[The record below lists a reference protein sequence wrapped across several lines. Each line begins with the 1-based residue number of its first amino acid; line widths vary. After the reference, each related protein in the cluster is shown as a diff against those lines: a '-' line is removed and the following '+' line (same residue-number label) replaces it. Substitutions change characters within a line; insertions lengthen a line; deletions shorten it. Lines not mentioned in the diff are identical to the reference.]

1 MFLFGKFY
9 DKELSTEDIKDIED
23 RHTKFEV
30 AANNFINAWYKS
42 DETKKTIWSLYKN
55 KVLYI
60 EKLKDKYLYEMNTPE
75 EIKDIVSSMP
85 TTSQLNKRKL
95 FDFINS
101 YLTYC
106 LDMLHL
112 INFNS
117 CDSLDVDE
125 VCKVSEKALIN
136 KLVSR
141 DKLWGIVE
149 EAKDSIESNCI
160 VPSVLARCGI
170 YGKEGSEILNLRWQ
184 DIDKDNKTVTVIDGE
199 GNEIRKVYIND
210 DRFYDFMQF
219 AKDQVYVNF
228 TRNTELIQIDD
239 YVIKEGNMRIKDVQ
253 RNQMNLCNKQ
263 TKMHK
268 ALNMKPISFNTM
280 YQSYVI
286 ERLLDIRKDRKLITE
301 DILNILRESN
311 PGIGQGSYLGLEKLW
326 NGIACG
332 DKITKRVS
340 NSKNYSLNDENS
352 LETYNKIKEHI
363 NF

>member
-23 RHTKFEV
+23 RHIRYEV

-75 EIKDIVSSMP
+75 EIKDIVASMP

-95 FDFINS
+95 FDFINA

-106 LDMLHL
+106 ETITFQ

-117 CDSLDVDE
+117 CDSLDPDE
-125 VCKVSEKALIN
+125 VCKVSEKSLIN

-141 DKLWGIVE
+141 DKLWDIVE
-149 EAKDSIESNCI
+149 EAKECTSSNNI
-160 VPSVLARCGI
+160 LPLVLARYGI
-170 YGKEGSEILNLRWQ
+170 PTPKEILNLTW
-184 DIDKDNKTVTVIDGE
+184 DSIDYDNKTVIVLDDC
-199 GNEIRKVYIND
+199 GNEIRKVYIDD
-210 DRFYDFMQF
+210 DRFY
-219 AKDQVYVNF
+219 NF
-228 TRNTELIQIDD
+228 IEYARNEKYINFDRNTELIVVDNKL
-239 YVIKEGNMRIKDVQ
+239 IKEGNLRIKDIT
-253 RNQMNLCNKQ
+253 RDDMSIYNKN
-263 TKMHK
+263 TKLFRV
-268 ALNMKPISFNTM
+268 LNMKSISLNTC

-286 ERLLDIRKDRKLITE
+286 ERLLEIRKNRKLITE

-311 PGIGQGSYLGLEKLW
+311 PGIGQGSFLGLEKLY
-326 NGIACG
+326 NGVACG

-340 NSKNYSLNDENS
+340 NSKNYSTDDPNS
-352 LETYNKIKEHI
+352 KETYQKIKEHI

>member
-1 MFLFGKFY
+1 MFMFGKFY
-9 DKELSTEDIKDIED
+9 NEKLTSDEIKDIED
-23 RHTKFEV
+23 RHTRYEV

-42 DETKKTIWSLYKN
+42 DDTKKTIWSLYKN

-95 FDFINS
+95 FDFINA

-106 LDMLHL
+106 ET
-112 INFNS
+112 ITFQISFNS
-117 CDSLDVDE
+117 CNSLDVDE
-125 VCKVSEKALIN
+125 VCKVSEKSLIN

-141 DKLWGIVE
+141 DKLWSIVE
-149 EAKDSIESNCI
+149 EAKESIESNCMVGTI
-160 VPSVLARCGI
+160 LARYGI
-170 YGKEGSEILNLRWQ
+170 YGKEGNEILNLRWQ
-184 DIDKDNKTVTVIDGE
+184 DINRDDKTVTITDEE
-199 GNEIRKVYIND
+199 GNEVRKAYID
-210 DRFYDFMQF
+210 DERFYDFMQF

-228 TRNTELIQIDD
+228 TRNTELIQIED

-253 RNQMNLCNKQ
+253 RNQMNLLNKQ
-263 TKMHK
+263 TKMFR
-268 ALNMKPISFNTM
+268 ALNMKSISFKTM
-280 YQSYVI
+280 LDSYHI
-286 ERLLDIRKDRKLITE
+286 ERLLEIRKNRKLITE

-311 PGIGQGSYLGLEKLW
+311 PGIGQGSYLGLEKLY

-340 NSKNYSLNDENS
+340 NSLNYSLDDPNS
-352 LETYNKIKEHI
+352 KETYKKIKEHI
-363 NF
+363 GF

>member
-9 DKELSTEDIKDIED
+9 YKELSSEDIKDIED
-23 RHTKFEV
+23 RHTRYEV

-42 DETKKTIWSLYKN
+42 DDTKKTIWSLYKN

-125 VCKVSEKALIN
+125 ICKVSEKALIN
-136 KLVSR
+136 KLVSK
-141 DKLWGIVE
+141 DKLWDIVE
-149 EAKDSIESNCI
+149 VAKDSIESNCI
-160 VPSVLARCGI
+160 VPSVLARYGI
-170 YGKEGSEILNLRWQ
+170 YGKEGNEILNLRWQ
-184 DIDKDNKTVTVIDGE
+184 DINRDDKTVTITDEE
-199 GNEIRKVYIND
+199 GNEVRKAYID
-210 DRFYDFMQF
+210 DERFYDFMQF

-253 RNQMNLCNKQ
+253 RNQMNLLNKNQ
-263 TKMHK
+263 KMFR
-268 ALNMKPISFNTM
+268 ALDRKSISFKTM
-280 YQSYVI
+280 LDSYYI
-286 ERLLDIRKDRKLITE
+286 ERLLEIRKDRKLITE

-311 PGIGQGSYLGLEKLW
+311 PGIGQGSYMAIMKLW
-326 NGIACG
+326 NGINAF
-332 DKITKRVS
+332 DPIVMRMS
-340 NSKNYSLNDENS
+340 NSMNYSLNDENS
-352 LETYNKIKEHI
+352 LETYQKIKEHI
-363 NF
+363 GF

>member
-9 DKELSTEDIKDIED
+9 YKELSSEDIKDIED
-23 RHTKFEV
+23 RHTRYEV
-30 AANNFINAWYKS
+30 AANNFINVWYKS
-42 DETKKTIWSLYKN
+42 DDTKKTIWSLYKN

-106 LDMLHL
+106 MDILHL

-117 CDSLDVDE
+117 CDSLDPDE
-125 VCKVSEKALIN
+125 VCKVSEKSLIN

-141 DKLWGIVE
+141 DKLWSIVDKMKE
-149 EAKDSIESNCI
+149 SVSSNCI
-160 VPSVLARCGI
+160 LPMVLSRYGI
-170 YGKEGSEILNLRWQ
+170 YGKEGQEILNLKWEC
-184 DIDKDNKTVTVIDGE
+184 IDEDDKIVTLIDENDNV
-199 GNEIRKVYIND
+199 IRKTNID
-210 DRFYDFMQF
+210 DERFYKFIKF
-219 AKDQVYVNF
+219 AKDQKYVNF
-228 TRNTELIQIDD
+228 DRNTELIDD
-239 YVIKEGNMRIKDVQ
+239 GYLIKEGNLRIKDVQ
-253 RNQMNLCNKQ
+253 KNLMNLLNKNQ
-263 TKMHK
+263 K
-268 ALNMKPISFNTM
+268 AWRSINEKSISFNTM

-286 ERLLDIRKDRKLITE
+286 ERLLELRKNRKLITE

-311 PGIGQGSYLGLEKLW
+311 PDVANGSYMAIMKLY
-326 NGIACG
+326 NSIACN
-332 DKITKRVS
+332 DQIIKRVS
-340 NSKNYSLNDENS
+340 NSKNYSLTDENS

>member
-9 DKELSTEDIKDIED
+9 YKELSSEDIKDIED
-23 RHTKFEV
+23 RHTRFEV

-75 EIKDIVSSMP
+75 EIKDIVASMP

-106 LDMLHL
+106 ET
-112 INFNS
+112 ITFQISFNS
-117 CDSLDVDE
+117 CDSLDPDE
-125 VCKVSEKALIN
+125 VCKVSEKSLIN

-141 DKLWGIVE
+141 DRLWEIVE
-149 EAKDSIESNCI
+149 EAKESIESNCI
-160 VPSVLARCGI
+160 VGTILARYGI

-184 DIDKDNKTVTVIDGE
+184 DINKNNKTVTIVDKE
-199 GNEIRKVYIND
+199 GNEIRKAYIDD

-219 AKDQVYVNF
+219 AKNQVYVNF
-228 TRNTELIQIDD
+228 TRNTELVQIED

-253 RNQMNLCNKQ
+253 RNQMNLLNKQ
-263 TKMHK
+263 TKMYK
-268 ALNMKPISFNTM
+268 ALNMKPISFSTM

-286 ERLLDIRKDRKLITE
+286 ERLLEIRKNRKLITE
-301 DILNILRESN
+301 DILNILRECN

-332 DKITKRVS
+332 DKIIKRVS
-340 NSKNYSLNDENS
+340 NSLNYSLADENS

-363 NF
+363 GF

>member
-1 MFLFGKFY
+1 MFMFGTFY
-9 DKELSTEDIKDIED
+9 DKELSTEDIREIEN
-23 RHTKFEV
+23 RHTRYEV

-42 DETKKTIWSLYKN
+42 DDTKKTIWSLYKN

-106 LDMLHL
+106 ETITFQ

-125 VCKVSEKALIN
+125 VCKVSEKSLIN

-141 DKLWGIVE
+141 DKLWEIVE
-149 EAKDSIESNCI
+149 EAKECIESNCI
-160 VPSVLARCGI
+160 MGTVLARYGI

-184 DIDKDNKTVTVIDGE
+184 DIDKDNKTVTIVDKE
-199 GNEIRKVYIND
+199 GNEIRKTFIDD
-210 DRFYDFMQF
+210 DRFYNFMQF

-228 TRNTELIQIDD
+228 TRNTELIQIEDF
-239 YVIKEGNMRIKDVQ
+239 VIKEGNMRIKDVQ
-253 RNQMNLCNKQ
+253 RNQMNLLNKQ
-263 TKMHK
+263 TKMFR
-268 ALNMKPISFNTM
+268 ALNMKSISFKTM

-286 ERLLDIRKDRKLITE
+286 ERLLEIRKNRKLITE

-311 PGIGQGSYLGLEKLW
+311 PDVACGSYMAIMKLY
-326 NGIACG
+326 NSIACN
-332 DKITKRVS
+332 DQIIKRVS
-340 NSKNYSLNDENS
+340 NSKNYSLTDENS

>member
-9 DKELSTEDIKDIED
+9 SKELSSEEIKDIED
-23 RHTKFEV
+23 RHTIFEV

-60 EKLKDKYLYEMNTPE
+60 EKLKDKDLYEMNTPE

-106 LDMLHL
+106 ETITFQ

-117 CDSLDVDE
+117 CNSLDPDE
-125 VCKVSEKALIN
+125 VCKVSEKSLIN

-141 DKLWGIVE
+141 DKLWSIVE
-149 EAKDSIESNCI
+149 EAKECIESNCI
-160 VPSVLARCGI
+160 MGIVLARYGI

-184 DIDKDNKTVTVIDGE
+184 DIDKDNKTVTIVDKE
-199 GNEIRKVYIND
+199 GNEIRKTFID
-210 DRFYDFMQF
+210 DERFYDFMQF

-228 TRNTELIQIDD
+228 TRNTELIQIED

-253 RNQMNLCNKQ
+253 RNFMNLCNKNQ
-263 TKMHK
+263 KCFR
-268 ALNMKPISFNTM
+268 ALNMKSISFNTM

-286 ERLLDIRKDRKLITE
+286 ERLLEIRKNRKLITE

-311 PGIGQGSYLGLEKLW
+311 PDVACGSYMAIMKLY
-326 NGIACG
+326 NSIACN
-332 DKITKRVS
+332 DQIIKRVS
-340 NSKNYSLNDENS
+340 NSKNYSLTDENS

-363 NF
+363 RF

>member
-9 DKELSTEDIKDIED
+9 YKELSSEDIKDIEN

-55 KVLYI
+55 KILYI

-106 LDMLHL
+106 ET
-112 INFNS
+112 ITFQISFNS
-117 CDSLDVDE
+117 CNSLDADE

-141 DKLWGIVE
+141 DKLWSIVE

-160 VPSVLARCGI
+160 VPAVLARFGI
-170 YGKEGSEILNLRWQ
+170 NNVEDMLNLKWSCINRE
-184 DIDKDNKTVTVIDGE
+184 DKIVTIIDKDDNVIRE
-199 GNEIRKVYIND
+199 VCVD
-210 DRFYDFMQF
+210 DNRFYDFMEF

-228 TRNTELIQIDD
+228 TRNTELIQIEDF
-239 YVIKEGNMRIKDVQ
+239 VVKEGNMRIKDVQ
-253 RNQMNLCNKQ
+253 RNQMNLLNKQ
-263 TKMHK
+263 TKMYK

-286 ERLLDIRKDRKLITE
+286 ERLLEIRKNRKLITE

-311 PGIGQGSYLGLEKLW
+311 PGIGQGSFLGIKKLW
-326 NGIACG
+326 EGCTSDEIVM
-332 DKITKRVS
+332 RVS
-340 NSKNYSLNDENS
+340 NSLNYSTDDPNS
-352 LETYNKIKEHI
+352 EETYNKIKEHI
-363 NF
+363 GF

>member
-9 DKELSTEDIKDIED
+9 DKELSTEDIKEIED
-23 RHTKFEV
+23 RHTRFEV

-42 DETKKTIWSLYKN
+42 DDTKKTIWSLYKN

-106 LDMLHL
+106 ETITFQ

-117 CDSLDVDE
+117 CNSLDPDE
-125 VCKVSEKALIN
+125 VCKVSEKSLIN

-141 DKLWGIVE
+141 DKLWKIVE
-149 EAKDSIESNCI
+149 VAKECIESNCI
-160 VPSVLARCGI
+160 VPAVLARYGI
-170 YGKEGSEILNLRWQ
+170 YGKEGNEILNLRWQ
-184 DIDKDNKTVTVIDGE
+184 DIDKNNKTVTIVDKE
-199 GNEIRKVYIND
+199 GNEIRKTFID
-210 DRFYDFMQF
+210 DERFYDFMQF

-228 TRNTELIQIDD
+228 TRNTELIQIEDF
-239 YVIKEGNMRIKDVQ
+239 VVKEGNMRIKDVQ
-253 RNQMNLCNKQ
+253 RNQMNLLNKNQ
-263 TKMHK
+263 KMFR
-268 ALNMKPISFNTM
+268 ALDRKSISFKTM
-280 YQSYVI
+280 LDSYHI
-286 ERLLDIRKDRKLITE
+286 ERLLEIRKNRKLITE

-311 PGIGQGSYLGLEKLW
+311 PGIGQGSFLGLEKLY
-326 NGIACG
+326 NGVACG
-332 DKITKRVS
+332 DKIIKRVS
-340 NSKNYSLNDENS
+340 NSLNYSLDDSNS
-352 LETYNKIKEHI
+352 EETYNKIKEHI
-363 NF
+363 RF

>member
-1 MFLFGKFY
+1 MFMFGKFY
-9 DKELSTEDIKDIED
+9 NEKLTSDEIKDIED
-23 RHTKFEV
+23 RHTRFEV

-42 DETKKTIWSLYKN
+42 DDTKKTIWSLYKN

-106 LDMLHL
+106 LDILHL

-125 VCKVSEKALIN
+125 VCKVSEKSLIN

-141 DKLWGIVE
+141 DKLWSIVE
-149 EAKDSIESNCI
+149 EAKECIESNCI
-160 VPSVLARCGI
+160 MGIVLARYGI

-184 DIDKDNKTVTVIDGE
+184 DIDRDNKTVTIVDKE
-199 GNEIRKVYIND
+199 GNEIRKTFID
-210 DRFYDFMQF
+210 DERFYDFMQF
-219 AKDQVYVNF
+219 A
-228 TRNTELIQIDD
+228 TELIQIED

-253 RNQMNLCNKQ
+253 RNFMNLCNKQ
-263 TKMHK
+263 TKFYK
-268 ALNMKPISFNTM
+268 SIDRKSISFNTM

-311 PGIGQGSYLGLEKLW
+311 PGIGQGSFLGIKKLW
-326 NGIACG
+326 EGCTS
-332 DKITKRVS
+332 DKIIKRIS
-340 NSKNYSLNDENS
+340 NSKNYSTDDPNS
-352 LETYNKIKEHI
+352 KETYNKIKEHI

>member
-9 DKELSTEDIKDIED
+9 DKELSSEDIKDIED
-23 RHTKFEV
+23 RHTRFEV

-42 DETKKTIWSLYKN
+42 DDTKKTIWSLYKN

-75 EIKDIVSSMP
+75 EIKDIVASMP

-106 LDMLHL
+106 ETITFQ

-117 CDSLDVDE
+117 CNSLDPDE
-125 VCKVSEKALIN
+125 VCKVSEKSLIN

-141 DKLWGIVE
+141 DRLWEIVDKMKE
-149 EAKDSIESNCI
+149 SVSSNCI
-160 VPSVLARCGI
+160 LPMVLSRYGI
-170 YGKEGSEILNLRWQ
+170 YGKEGQEILNLKWEC
-184 DIDKDNKTVTVIDGE
+184 IDEDDKIVTVIDE
-199 GNEIRKVYIND
+199 NDNVIRKTNID
-210 DRFYDFMQF
+210 DERFYKFIKF
-219 AKDQVYVNF
+219 AKDQKYVNF
-228 TRNTELIQIDD
+228 DRNTELIDD
-239 YVIKEGNMRIKDVQ
+239 GYLIKEGNLRIKDVQ
-253 RNQMNLCNKQ
+253 KNLMNLLNKNQ
-263 TKMHK
+263 K
-268 ALNMKPISFNTM
+268 AWRSINEKSISFNTM

-286 ERLLDIRKDRKLITE
+286 ERLLELRKNRKLITE

-311 PGIGQGSYLGLEKLW
+311 PDVANGSYMAIMKLW
-326 NGIACG
+326 NGINAF
-332 DKITKRVS
+332 DPIVKRVS
-340 NSKNYSLNDENS
+340 NSMNYSLTDENS

>member
-23 RHTKFEV
+23 RHTRFEV

-42 DETKKTIWSLYKN
+42 DDTKKTIWSLYKN

-106 LDMLHL
+106 ET
-112 INFNS
+112 ITFQISFNS
-117 CDSLDVDE
+117 CNSLDVDE

-136 KLVSR
+136 KLVSK
-141 DKLWGIVE
+141 DKLWDIVE

-160 VPSVLARCGI
+160 VPSVLARYGI
-170 YGKEGSEILNLRWQ
+170 YGKEGNEILNLRWQ
-184 DIDKDNKTVTVIDGE
+184 DINRDDKTVTITDKE
-199 GNEIRKVYIND
+199 GNEIRKTFID
-210 DRFYDFMQF
+210 DERFYDFMQF

-228 TRNTELIQIDD
+228 TRNTELIQIED
-239 YVIKEGNMRIKDVQ
+239 YVIKEGNMRIKDAQ
-253 RNQMNLCNKQ
+253 RNQMNLLNKQ
-263 TKMHK
+263 TKMYK

-286 ERLLDIRKDRKLITE
+286 ERLLEIRKDRKLITE

-311 PGIGQGSYLGLEKLW
+311 PGIGQGSFLGIKKLW
-326 NGIACG
+326 EGCTS
-332 DKITKRVS
+332 DKIIKRVS
-340 NSKNYSLNDENS
+340 NSLNYSLADENS

-363 NF
+363 GF

>member
-42 DETKKTIWSLYKN
+42 DDTKKTIWSLYKN

-75 EIKDIVSSMP
+75 EIKDIVASMP

-106 LDMLHL
+106 LDILHL

-125 VCKVSEKALIN
+125 VCKVSEKSLIN

-141 DKLWGIVE
+141 DKLWDIVDKMKE
-149 EAKDSIESNCI
+149 SVSSNCI
-160 VPSVLARCGI
+160 LPMVLSRYGI
-170 YGKEGSEILNLRWQ
+170 YGKEGQEILNLKWEC
-184 DIDKDNKTVTVIDGE
+184 IDEDDKIVTVIDE
-199 GNEIRKVYIND
+199 NDNVIRKTNID
-210 DRFYDFMQF
+210 DERFYKFIKF
-219 AKDQVYVNF
+219 AKDQKYVNF
-228 TRNTELIQIDD
+228 DRNTELIDD
-239 YVIKEGNMRIKDVQ
+239 GYLIKEGNLRIKDVQ
-253 RNQMNLCNKQ
+253 KNLMNLLNKNQ
-263 TKMHK
+263 K
-268 ALNMKPISFNTM
+268 AWRSINEKSISFNTM
-280 YQSYVI
+280 HQSYVI
-286 ERLLDIRKDRKLITE
+286 ERLLELRKNRKLITE

-311 PGIGQGSYLGLEKLW
+311 PDVACGSYMAIMKLW
-326 NGIACG
+326 NGINSF
-332 DKITKRVS
+332 DPIVKRVS
-340 NSKNYSLNDENS
+340 NSKNYSLTDENS

>member
-1 MFLFGKFY
+1 MFMFGKFY
-9 DKELSTEDIKDIED
+9 NEKLTSDEIKDIED
-23 RHTKFEV
+23 RHTRYEV

-42 DETKKTIWSLYKN
+42 DDTKKTIWSLYKN

-75 EIKDIVSSMP
+75 EIKDIVASMP

-106 LDMLHL
+106 MDILHL

-125 VCKVSEKALIN
+125 VCKVSEKSLIN

-149 EAKDSIESNCI
+149 KAKECIESNCI
-160 VPSVLARCGI
+160 MGTVLARYGI
-170 YGKEGSEILNLRWQ
+170 YGKEGNEILNLRWEC
-184 DIDKDNKTVTVIDGE
+184 IDKENKIVTIVDEE
-199 GNEIRKVYIND
+199 GNEVRKTFID
-210 DRFYDFMQF
+210 DERFYDFMQF

-228 TRNTELIQIDD
+228 TRNTELIQIED
-239 YVIKEGNMRIKDVQ
+239 YVVKEGNMRIKDVQ
-253 RNQMNLCNKQ
+253 RNQMNLLNKN
-263 TKMHK
+263 TKMYK
-268 ALNMKPISFNTM
+268 SIDRKSISFNTM

-286 ERLLDIRKDRKLITE
+286 ERLLEIRKDRKLITE

-311 PGIGQGSYLGLEKLW
+311 PGIGQGSFLGLEKLY
-326 NGIACG
+326 NGVACG
-332 DKITKRVS
+332 DKITKRIS
-340 NSKNYSLNDENS
+340 NSLNYSLDDPNS
-352 LETYNKIKEHI
+352 EETYKKIKEHI

>member
-9 DKELSTEDIKDIED
+9 DKELSTEDIKDIEN

-42 DETKKTIWSLYKN
+42 DDTKKTIWSLYKN

-106 LDMLHL
+106 ET
-112 INFNS
+112 ITFQISFNS
-117 CDSLDVDE
+117 CNSLDVDE

-141 DKLWGIVE
+141 DKLWKIVE
-149 EAKDSIESNCI
+149 VAKDCIESNCI
-160 VPSVLARCGI
+160 VPTVLARFGI
-170 YGKEGSEILNLRWQ
+170 NNVEDMLNLKWSCINGE
-184 DIDKDNKTVTVIDGE
+184 DKIVTIIDKDDNV
-199 GNEIRKVYIND
+199 IRKVCVDD

-228 TRNTELIQIDD
+228 TRNTELIQIED
-239 YVIKEGNMRIKDVQ
+239 YVVKEGNMRIKDVT
-253 RNQMNLCNKQ
+253 RDGMSIYNKNTKLFRSLNQKS
-263 TKMHK
+263 
-268 ALNMKPISFNTM
+268 ISLNTM

-286 ERLLDIRKDRKLITE
+286 ERLLEIRKERKLITE
-301 DILNILRESN
+301 DILNILREGN
-311 PGIGQGSYLGLEKLW
+311 PNVGQGSYMAIMKLY
-326 NGIACG
+326 NSIACN
-332 DKITKRVS
+332 DQIIKRVS
-340 NSKNYSLNDENS
+340 NSMNYSLQDTNS
-352 LETYNKIKEHI
+352 EETYQKIKEHI
-363 NF
+363 GF

>member
-23 RHTKFEV
+23 RHTRFEV

-55 KVLYI
+55 KILYI

-106 LDMLHL
+106 ETITFQ

-117 CDSLDVDE
+117 CNSLDPDE

-141 DKLWGIVE
+141 DKLWSIVE
-149 EAKDSIESNCI
+149 EAKESIESNCI
-160 VPSVLARCGI
+160 VGTILARYGI
-170 YGKEGSEILNLRWQ
+170 YGKEGNEILNLRWQ
-184 DIDKDNKTVTVIDGE
+184 DINRDDKTVTITDEE
-199 GNEIRKVYIND
+199 GNEVRKAYIDD

-228 TRNTELIQIDD
+228 TRNTELIQIEDF
-239 YVIKEGNMRIKDVQ
+239 VVKEGNMRIKDVQ
-253 RNQMNLCNKQ
+253 RNQMNLLNKQ
-263 TKMHK
+263 TKMFR
-268 ALNMKPISFNTM
+268 ALNIKSISFKTM
-280 YQSYVI
+280 LDSYYI
-286 ERLLDIRKDRKLITE
+286 ERLLEIRKDRKLITE

-311 PGIGQGSYLGLEKLW
+311 PGIGQGSFLGIKKLW
-326 NGIACG
+326 EGCTSDEIVM
-332 DKITKRVS
+332 RVS
-340 NSKNYSLNDENS
+340 NSLNYSTDDPDSE
-352 LETYNKIKEHI
+352 ETYNKIKEHI

>member
-9 DKELSTEDIKDIED
+9 YKELSSEDIKDIED
-23 RHTKFEV
+23 RHTRYEV

-42 DETKKTIWSLYKN
+42 DDTKKTIWSLYKN

-125 VCKVSEKALIN
+125 ICKVSEKALIN
-136 KLVSR
+136 KLVSK
-141 DKLWGIVE
+141 DKLWDIVE
-149 EAKDSIESNCI
+149 VAKDSIESNCI
-160 VPSVLARCGI
+160 VPSVLARYGI
-170 YGKEGSEILNLRWQ
+170 YGKEGNEILNLRWQ
-184 DIDKDNKTVTVIDGE
+184 DINRDDKTVTITDE
-199 GNEIRKVYIND
+199 DGNEVRKTFID
-210 DRFYDFMQF
+210 DERFYDFMQF

-253 RNQMNLCNKQ
+253 RNQMNLLNKNQ
-263 TKMHK
+263 KMFR
-268 ALNMKPISFNTM
+268 ALDRKSISFKTM
-280 YQSYVI
+280 LDSYYI
-286 ERLLDIRKDRKLITE
+286 ERLLEIRKDRKLITE

-311 PGIGQGSYLGLEKLW
+311 PGIGQGSYMAIMKLW
-326 NGIACG
+326 NGINAF
-332 DKITKRVS
+332 DPIVMRMS
-340 NSKNYSLNDENS
+340 NSMNYSLQDTNS
-352 LETYNKIKEHI
+352 EETYQKIKEHI
-363 NF
+363 GF

>member
-1 MFLFGKFY
+1 MFIFGKFY
-9 DKELSTEDIKDIED
+9 ENLSLEEINDIES
-23 RHTKFEV
+23 RHSRFEINK
-30 AANNFINAWYKS
+30 NNFINKWYNS
-42 DETKKTIWSLYKN
+42 DATKKTIWSLYKN

-60 EKLKDKYLYEMNTPE
+60 EKLKDKDLYEMNTPE
-75 EIKDIVSSMP
+75 EIKEIVTSMP

-95 FDFINS
+95 FDFINA

-106 LDMLHL
+106 ETITFQ

-117 CDSLDVDE
+117 CDSLDPDE
-125 VCKVSEKALIN
+125 VCKVSEKSLIN

-141 DKLWGIVE
+141 DKLWEIVE
-149 EAKDSIESNCI
+149 EAKECIESNCI
-160 VPSVLARCGI
+160 VGAVLSRYGI
-170 YGKEGSEILNLRWQ
+170 YGKEGSEILNLRWEC
-184 DIDKDNKTVTVIDGE
+184 IDKENKIVTIVDKE
-199 GNEIRKVYIND
+199 GNEIRKVYVVD
-210 DRFYDFMQF
+210 DRFYDFMKF
-219 AKDQVYVNF
+219 AKDQIYVNF
-228 TRNTELIQIDD
+228 TRNTELVQIED
-239 YVIKEGNMRIKDVQ
+239 YVVKEGNMRIKDVQ
-253 RNQMNLCNKQ
+253 RNQMNMLNKQ
-263 TKMHK
+263 TKMYK

-311 PGIGQGSYLGLEKLW
+311 PDVANGSFLGLEKLY

-332 DKITKRVS
+332 DKIIKRVS

-363 NF
+363 GF

>member
-23 RHTKFEV
+23 RHTRFEV

-106 LDMLHL
+106 ETITFQ

-117 CDSLDVDE
+117 CDSLDPDE

-136 KLVSR
+136 KLISK

-149 EAKDSIESNCI
+149 QAKDCIESNCI
-160 VPSVLARCGI
+160 VPTVLARFGI
-170 YGKEGSEILNLRWQ
+170 NNVEDMLNLKWSCINRE
-184 DIDKDNKTVTVIDGE
+184 DNKTVTVIDGE
-199 GNEIRKVYIND
+199 GNEIRKVYID
-210 DRFYDFMQF
+210 DERFYDFMQF

-228 TRNTELIQIDD
+228 TRNTELIQIED

-253 RNQMNLCNKQ
+253 RNQMNLLNKQ
-263 TKMHK
+263 TKMYK

-286 ERLLDIRKDRKLITE
+286 ERLLEIRKDRKLITE

-311 PGIGQGSYLGLEKLW
+311 PGIGQGSFLGIKKLW
-326 NGIACG
+326 EGINAF
-332 DKITKRVS
+332 DPIVKRVS
-340 NSKNYSLNDENS
+340 NSMNYTLTDENS
-352 LETYNKIKEHI
+352 LETYKRIKEHI
-363 NF
+363 GF